1 MSPGEVAVNAGMVTL
16 QSMPVKESLMNI
28 RTPRFAALITAGMLA
43 LAAPALFAQPGGH
56 GHGHHGGPGM
66 GIESMLGSVK
76 GQLNLNTS
84 QQLMW
89 DNAIAQTKAAREAG
103 RGAMEKVRD
112 TLKAEL
118 TKAEP
123 DFAAVGTVSDSVQAS
138 QQTARRQVREEWL
151 KLYATFTPAQK
162 AVVRDAAAAQLA
174 RMESF
179 RAKMKERMTKSQ

>member
-1 MSPGEVAVNAGMVTL
+1 
-16 QSMPVKESLMNI
+16 MNT
-28 RTPRFAALITAGMLA
+28 RTPRIAALLTAGMLV
-43 LAAPALFAQPGGH
+43 LAAPAVLAQPGGH
-56 GHGHHGGPGM
+56 GPGHRGGPGF

-89 DNAIAQTKAAREAG
+89 DNAVAQTKAARESG
-103 RGAMEKVRD
+103 RGAMDKVRD

-123 DFAAVGTVSDSVQAS
+123 DFAAVGTVSDAAQAA
-138 QQTARRQVREEWL
+138 QQTVRRQVREEWL

-162 AVVRDAAAAQLA
+162 AVVREAAAEKLA
-174 RMESF
+174 KMESF
-179 RAKMKERMTKSQ
+179 RSKMKERMSKAQ